1 MASVTIRILEGLER
15 GRVFAALPTPV
26 SIGREDEND
35 IQLNDDRISRFHA
48 KIQDDAGQII
58 LTDLESTNGT
68 RVNGHPVQMRVL
80 QPGDLVNIGRC
91 VLLFGELPNWPN
103 RSQDGAGSIKQT
115 AVFSEDGG
123 EEDGHDLDF
132 LGGPTHGEMEHL
144 FPNGAP
150 PAPVEL
156 KPLHRAQV
164 SDILAYLHDQVGQ
177 VLAASAEADESR
189 GQHEM
194 ICPRETWKQLVSV
207 QATLASYL
215 RKIADPD

>member
-15 GRVFAALPTPV
+15 GRVFALLPTPV
-26 SIGREDEND
+26 TIGREDEND

-68 RVNGHPVQMRVL
+68 RVNGHPVQMKVL

-91 VLLFGELPNWPN
+91 VLLFGELPNWSQ
-103 RSQDGAGSIKQT
+103 RSHDAEGSIKQT
-115 AVFSEDGG
+115 AVFPEEGDG
-123 EEDGHDLDF
+123 EEGHDIDF
-132 LGGPTHGEMEHL
+132 LGVPTNGESEHL
-144 FPNGAP
+144 FPHGAP
-150 PAPVEL
+150 PAPGEL

-164 SDILAYLHDQVGQ
+164 SDMLAYLHDQVGQ
-177 VLAASAEADESR
+177 ILANSKEVEESY
-189 GQHEM
+189 GNHDM